1 MLNINRYKPNHYK
14 TMKHNTLTILALM
27 LATSLSSHAAITMAL
42 RLDASE
48 LTAGAIT
55 TWEDSSHSVAN
66 VAASANNRDATNV
79 GDPTVVTGA
88 QNGLAV
94 VRFDGNDYF
103 TVPDTFTTG
112 SAFVVAEYN
121 TSTFNGF
128 DGLLSGN
135 NTGDGNALYFAG
147 NNGQSYLWGETS
159 LNNRYFN
166 GVSGVTGP
174 TALSIDQMSL
184 YSGTDSTPTSWN
196 GYAIGADRPS
206 VFGGGRAWE
215 GDIAEV
221 IMYEEE
227 LSQFDRQG
235 VEVYLD
241 EKWGLGQNLAATYG
255 AGNYNT
261 DLYALSI
268 AVPEPSSTALLGLG
282 GLALMLRRKRS

>member
-1 MLNINRYKPNHYK
+1 MKNIS
-14 TMKHNTLTILALM
+14 TLFTLM
-27 LATSLSSHAAITMAL
+27 LATSMSSQAASMSL

-48 LTAGAIT
+48 FTTAGAIT
-55 TWEDSSHSVAN
+55 TWEDISHSQPLVATTT
-66 VAASANNRDATNV
+66 NNHDATNV
-79 GDPTVVTGA
+79 GNPEVVLNA
-88 QNGLAV
+88 QNGLSV

-103 TVPDTFTTG
+103 TISDSFTAG
-112 SAFVVAEYN
+112 SAFAVAQYN
-121 TSTFNGF
+121 SSTFNGY

-135 NTGDGNALYFAG
+135 NTGSGGNLYFSG
-147 NNGQSYLWGETS
+147 KQSTDDLWFETS
-159 LNNRYFN
+159 LDSRYVN
-166 GVSGVTGP
+166 GASGTTGL
-174 TALSIDQMSL
+174 TIEQMSL
-184 YSGTDSTPTSWN
+184 YSGTDSTPTAQN

-206 VFGGGRAWE
+206 FGTGSGYGGGRAWE

-221 IMYEEE
+221 IIYEDT
-227 LSQFDRQG
+227 LSDFDRKG

-255 AGNYNT
+255 DGNYNT

>member
-1 MLNINRYKPNHYK
+1 
-14 TMKHNTLTILALM
+14 MKKIQLLTITSSLM
-27 LATSLSSHAAITMAL
+27 LMASIASHAAISMTL

-48 LTAGAIT
+48 FTTAGAIT
-55 TWEDSSHSVAN
+55 TWEDISHSVPN
-66 VAASANNRDATNV
+66 VATSTNNHDATNV
-79 GDPTVVTGA
+79 SDPEVVLNA

-94 VRFDGNDYF
+94 VRLDSNDYF
-103 TVPDTFTTG
+103 TIADSFTAG
-112 SAFVVAEYN
+112 SAFVVAQYN
-121 TSTFNGF
+121 FATFNGF

-135 NTGDGNALYFAG
+135 NTGSGSALYFAG
-147 NNGQSYLWGETS
+147 NNGTDDLWFETS

-166 GVSGVTGP
+166 GVAGT
-174 TALSIDQMSL
+174 TDLSIDQMGL

-196 GYAIGADRPS
+196 GYGVGADRPS
-206 VFGGGRAWE
+206 LFGGGRSWE

-221 IMYEEE
+221 IIYEDT
-227 LSQFDRQG
+227 LSDFDRKG

-255 AGNYNT
+255 EGTYNT

-282 GLALMLRRKRS
+282 GLALALRRRR

>member
-1 MLNINRYKPNHYK
+1 MKNIS
-14 TMKHNTLTILALM
+14 TLFTLM
-27 LATSLSSHAAITMAL
+27 LATSMSSQAASMSL

-48 LTAGAIT
+48 FTTAGAIT
-55 TWEDSSHSVAN
+55 TWEDISHSQPLVATTT
-66 VAASANNRDATNV
+66 NNHDATNV
-79 GDPTVVTGA
+79 GNPEVVLNA
-88 QNGLAV
+88 QNGLSV

-103 TVPDTFTTG
+103 TISDSFTAG
-112 SAFVVAEYN
+112 SAFVVAQYIS
-121 TSTFNGF
+121 STFNGY
-128 DGLLSGN
+128 DGLLSGD

-147 NNGQSYLWGETS
+147 NQGQSYLWGETS

-166 GVSGVTGP
+166 GVSGTTGP

-196 GYAIGADRPS
+196 GYAIGADRPTGL
-206 VFGGGRAWE
+206 FGGGRAWE

-221 IMYEEE
+221 IIYEDT
-227 LSQFDRQG
+227 LSDFDRKG

-255 AGNYNT
+255 DGNYNT

-282 GLALMLRRKRS
+282 GLALMLRRKRC